1 MNTPWLKGII
11 ATAITPFDDREEVDE
26 VAFVEQ
32 VRYMLAAGVDGISVG
47 GSTGEGAILT
57 DEELSRLCALAVAE
71 TNGRVPVVAGIIRNC
86 TRDALRTARAVATTG
101 VKALMITPVHYHVLA
116 PGDEGNFEFY
126 QKIGG
131 EIGLPIIIYNVVPH
145 NVISPEFLTT
155 LADIPEVVAI
165 KQSGGDIHKLAEMV
179 QKCGDRIIVMS
190 AVDDL
195 LFPTYMIGAE
205 GSIVAPSAIIPE
217 LIVEQWQA
225 YLRKDYQTAEALHQR
240 ILPVVQAISGVNFP
254 AKIKEAIRQ
263 LGRSSGLP
271 RSPGM
276 EPTQSEKDKIRN
288 ALVAAGVLESSCVSS
303 PLT

>member
-11 ATAITPFDDREEVDE
+11 ATTVTPFDEREEVDE

-32 VRYMLAAGVDGISVG
+32 IRHMLAAGVDGISVG

-57 DEELSRLCALAVAE
+57 DEELSQLCTLAVAE
-71 TNGRVPVVAGIIRNC
+71 TGGKVPVVAGIIRNC
-86 TRDALRTARAVATTG
+86 TRDAIRTAKVVATTG
-101 VKALMITPVHYHVLA
+101 VKGLMITPVHYHVLT
-116 PGDEGNFEFY
+116 PGDEGNFKFY
-126 QKIGG
+126 QRIGE

-145 NVISPEFLTT
+145 NVISPELLNK
-155 LADIPEVVAI
+155 LADIPQIVAI

-179 QKCGDRIIVMS
+179 QQSGDRIIIMS

-195 LFPTYMIGAE
+195 LFPTYMIGAQ

-225 YLRKDYQTAEALHQR
+225 YLRGDFQAAEVLHQR

-263 LGRSSGLP
+263 LGRNSGIT
-271 RSPGM
+271 RSPGA
-276 EPTQSEKDKIRN
+276 EPTEIEKGKIRN
-288 ALVAAGVLESSCVSS
+288 ALVVAGVLQTNGV
-303 PLT
+303 PT

>member
-1 MNTPWLKGII
+1 MKGII
-11 ATAITPFDDREEVDE
+11 ATTVTPFDEREEVDE

-47 GSTGEGAILT
+47 GSTGEGAVLT

-71 TNGRVPVVAGIIRNC
+71 TDGRVPVVAGIIRNC
-86 TRDALRTARAVATTG
+86 TRDALRTAKAVATTG

-116 PGDEGNFEFY
+116 PGDEGNFKFY
-126 QKIGG
+126 QKIAE

-145 NVISPEFLTT
+145 NVISPECLIK
-155 LADIPEVVAI
+155 LADIPEIVAI

-179 QKCGDRIIVMS
+179 QQCGNRIIVMS

-195 LFPTYMIGAE
+195 LFPTYVIGAQ

-225 YLRKDYQTAEALHQR
+225 YLRKDYQSAEVLHQR

-263 LGRSSGLP
+263 LGRSSGIT
-271 RSPGM
+271 RSPGI
-276 EPTQSEKDKIRN
+276 EPTQSEKEKIRN
-288 ALVAAGVLESSCVSS
+288 ALVAAGVLQPNCVSPTS
-303 PLT
+303 M